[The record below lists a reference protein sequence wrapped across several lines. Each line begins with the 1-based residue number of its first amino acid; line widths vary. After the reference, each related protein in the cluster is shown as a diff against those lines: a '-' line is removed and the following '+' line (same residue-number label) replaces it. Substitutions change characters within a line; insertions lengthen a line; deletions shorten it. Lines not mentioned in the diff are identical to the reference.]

1 MKNVD
6 LMKKFEVSKDSFPE
20 GDYVSPTFE
29 HFVNVDSCFPQK
41 MVGNVDAITNPLF
54 RKHIEHKYFFFQN
67 KIATNIIL
75 FYSILYQFLTS
86 FKMVCLQ

>member
-6 LMKKFEVSKDSFPE
+6 LIKKFEVSKDSFPE

-29 HFVNVDSCFPQK
+29 YFVNVDSCFPQK

-54 RKHIEHKYFFFQN
+54 RKHIEHKYVHSNLFIFL
-67 KIATNIIL
+67 KPS
-75 FYSILYQFLTS
+75 FYSFNINF
-86 FKMVCLQ
+86 